1 MGCTTWAGTSGSG
14 PATHP
19 ARIGSR
25 LAAHGGTARGRRKR
39 MGHSGSRLTSPPS
52 TSAYAVRIRADR
64 MWLVHLALVAA
75 ALYVAVISGIYF
87 AQTWLL
93 FPTTLV
99 QAGHLRLPASAQRL
113 EVEPPSGDRLVGV
126 HIPASISSGQRGP
139 LLLGFG
145 GNAWSA
151 DAMALYLHESVP
163 DCDLV
168 AFHYRGYRPSTGRPS
183 AEALL
188 ADAVIIFDHVRQA
201 LAPER
206 VVAVGF
212 SIGSGVA
219 AYLAQQRS
227 LEGLILVTP
236 FDSLEA

>member
-1 MGCTTWAGTSGSG
+1 
-14 PATHP
+14 
-19 ARIGSR
+19 
-25 LAAHGGTARGRRKR
+25 
-39 MGHSGSRLTSPPS
+39 
-52 TSAYAVRIRADR
+52 

-75 ALYVAVISGIYF
+75 ALYVAVISGMYV

-99 QAGHLRLPASAQRL
+99 QAGHVRLPASAQRL
-113 EVEPPSGDRLVGV
+113 EVEVPSGDRLVGV
-126 HIPASISSGQRGP
+126 YIPASSHTGQRGP

-151 DAMALYLHESVP
+151 DAMALYLHERVP
-163 DCDLV
+163 DCDV
-168 AFHYRGYRPSTGRPS
+168 IAFHYRGYRPSTGQPS

-188 ADAVIIFDHVRQA
+188 GDAVTIFDHVQQV
-201 LAPER
+201 LAPEQ

-219 AYLAQQRS
+219 AYLLNSGPWRASSWSHPSTHSRPWRATS
-227 LEGLILVTP
+227 TGGHRLAYFSAIVCR
-236 FDSLEA
+236 